1 MKKQILI
8 LFVAFLA
15 TTTFAQTAKHINL
28 KNNVAIQ
35 GYDPVAYFESNQAL
49 EGNKEIKSEYNGAV
63 YYFSSE
69 NNKALFLKTP
79 AQYEPQFGGFC
90 AYGMSEG
97 YEAPIQPEAFTIV
110 DNKLFLN
117 YNLKVKELW
126 TKKQTAR
133 IEKAIENWEKIQK
146 NKLLLLKSKLA
157 DKLYFQPV
165 ISLNY

>member
-8 LFVAFLA
+8 LFVAFVSL
-15 TTTFAQTAKHINL
+15 TSFAQTVKHINL

-35 GYDPVAYFESNQAL
+35 GYDPVGYFESNKAL
-49 EGNKEIKSEYNGAV
+49 QGSKEIKSEYNGAI

-69 NNKALFLKTP
+69 SNKALFLKNP

-117 YNLKVKELW
+117 YNLKVKEMW
-126 TKKQTAR
+126 SKEQTAR

-146 NKLLLLKSKLA
+146 K
-157 DKLYFQPV
+157 
-165 ISLNY
+165 